1 MNTVLLWSVRA
12 FMAVFGLVM
21 LSLLLVF
28 LLGYVLW
35 AGLRWL
41 LTGRRPQV
49 AMVWQQMRQMRS
61 MRTSTGRPADP
72 NQVVDV
78 EVREVNEVHE
88 VREVRRV
95 THHREP

>member
-12 FMAVFGLVM
+12 FMAVLGLVM

-41 LTGRRPQV
+41 ITGQRPQV
-49 AMVWQQMRQMRS
+49 AVVWQQMRQMRG
-61 MRTSTGRPADP
+61 MRSTSGRPGDDE
-72 NQVVDV
+72 VVDV
-78 EVREVNEVHE
+78 EVREVH
-88 VREVRRV
+88 EVRRV